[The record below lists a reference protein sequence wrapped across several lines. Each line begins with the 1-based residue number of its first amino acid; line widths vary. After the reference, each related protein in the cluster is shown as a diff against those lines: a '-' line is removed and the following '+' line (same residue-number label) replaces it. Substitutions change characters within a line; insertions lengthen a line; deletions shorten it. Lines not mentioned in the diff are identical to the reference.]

1 MHPPHGRVYAP
12 RYLATAT
19 VLWEKIALLP
29 LAFVPVTRTLM
40 NLERSVGMSW

>member
-29 LAFVPVTRTLM
+29 LMFVPVTRTLM
-40 NLERSVGMSW
+40 NLPASEELSS